1 MRSCQIVIL
10 LKYKRQS
17 DFLSYNIH
25 FFGCSTDSFSVV
37 SKEKWNQVSL
47 RRVSQQMP
55 NISSCKMS
63 LVAAPQWRH
72 GWDSTQ
78 LENKTQHQQRR
89 EERAFKAE
97 ETLRASGLLS
107 LQCISGE
114 SLISPCSEF
123 NSLCRAKIVTWKK
136 NIQSHLNTYRAWKPS
151 VLPQQLIP
159 LHLQLYC
166 QVQTGAKLR
175 WTHQFSSRQ
184 LAGHWLFPNGV
195 RAWKVQSFF
204 SPLILQNWNK
214 RIQNIIQCTC
224 PPLLQ
229 AHTLLHWMM
238 LIYCP
243 DSGRQRLCSWPSHPP
258 WVYCWALGTSSTECE
273 VI

>member
-107 LQCISGE
+107 LQCISGV

-136 NIQSHLNTYRAWKPS
+136 TSRVIWIHTEPENPPCSHSSLSHYIFNCTARCRQEQSSGGHTSLAPGS
-151 VLPQQLIP
+151 
-159 LHLQLYC
+159 LQ
-166 QVQTGAKLR
+166 VIG
-175 WTHQFSSRQ
+175 FS
-184 LAGHWLFPNGV
+184 LMG
-195 RAWKVQSFF
+195 
-204 SPLILQNWNK
+204 
-214 RIQNIIQCTC
+214 
-224 PPLLQ
+224 
-229 AHTLLHWMM
+229 
-238 LIYCP
+238 
-243 DSGRQRLCSWPSHPP
+243 
-258 WVYCWALGTSSTECE
+258 
-273 VI
+273 